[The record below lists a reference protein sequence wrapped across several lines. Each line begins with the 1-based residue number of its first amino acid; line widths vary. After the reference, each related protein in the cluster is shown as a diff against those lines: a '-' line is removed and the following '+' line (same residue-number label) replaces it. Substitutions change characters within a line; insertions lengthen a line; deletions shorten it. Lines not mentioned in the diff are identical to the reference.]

1 MKNSEHD
8 LRVLVIGA
16 GPIVIGQAAEFD
28 YSGTQACKVLR
39 EMGAYTVLINSNP
52 ATIQTDSDT
61 ADRVYIRTV
70 NWKNAE
76 KIIVEEKINAIIG
89 CMAGQTGLNTL
100 LELDKRGVLD
110 KYSVRVLG
118 TQPEYVRM
126 AEDRILFHELMRLNG
141 IRVPES
147 MNIEAGSWKQKL
159 DGIDFYP
166 FMARTS
172 FTLGGKS
179 GAIIRNRKEAEELF
193 SHVFSEGRQK
203 EMEIEHAL
211 GGLVEMEYEV
221 IRDSTGNSIMI
232 CNMENI
238 DPMGVHTGESIV
250 VTPSL
255 TIHDSLHQ
263 RMRREALKIADLLR
277 IEGACNVQ
285 FAIDHEKDEIYTVE
299 VNPRTSRSS
308 ALASKATGYPIA
320 KIATEL
326 ITGKILTEII
336 NPITGNTSASFEP
349 SQDYVVV
356 KIPLWPEKQFPEEH
370 DIGVSMKSTGETMG
384 IGRTFEES
392 FFKAIVSTELDLSK
406 YFMRKLPAEYIEQ
419 HIRSPSRVRLGCIIN
434 AIKSGYSCE
443 NISEMSGWDERI
455 LMRVYE
461 PLRRLFSMN
470 REEIMQNL
478 RELKITGIPDRI
490 ISWSSGI
497 SEKEL
502 IEIRRKIGIFPVYR
516 IIDSSS
522 GEYRS
527 GTRYLYST
535 YGEEDESGGPLE
547 GSIIIMGSGPNRI
560 AQGLEFDYSSVK
572 AVRYLRKIGKK
583 PLMINSNPETVSTDF
598 DESAQLFF
606 DPLVPEY
613 VSGLIDMKKPE
624 GIIVQ
629 FSGQTGQNM
638 AGILSEIHGREIIL
652 GTSYESI
659 MNIEDRNLFSKY
671 LQENEVLQPEWTVA
685 GYSDSILEK
694 VRELGLPVIIRSSF
708 IIGGSLMKILR
719 REDEVSEY
727 VSNLKE
733 SGSGVELHISRFM
746 ERARE
751 FDMDFLCS
759 SGEIQVVGMMEHLE
773 RAGVHSG
780 DAISIGGEGIP
791 EEYVKEEAIRIA
803 GLLSSGFSLKGFA
816 NLQFMEKD
824 GRIYVIELNSR
835 ASRTMPI
842 MSKHSGIQWIEYGT
856 ELILGGKIRNI
867 TDESHGFYAKIPVFP
882 FDRYHNSNAS
892 LGPEMKS
899 TGEAMVSG
907 RTLEELRK
915 NMIAEMGLADH
926 LIVFSKETAA
936 MIHDGKIQA
945 MSRDEAERLF
955 DHPQDKTV
963 FCSNGKTD
971 SAIRKKCVARDIPF
985 ITDDR
990 VFSFLY
996 PEKMEIFKKMDLPLQ
1011 N

>member
-1 MKNSEHD
+1 MKNSEND

-52 ATIQTDSDT
+52 ATIQTDFDT
-61 ADRVYIRTV
+61 ADKVFIRTI
-70 NWKNAE
+70 NWENAE

-100 LELDKRGVLD
+100 LELDERGILD
-110 KYSVRVLG
+110 RYSVRVLG
-118 TQPEYVRM
+118 TQPQYIRM
-126 AEDRILFHELMRLNG
+126 AEDRIMFHNLMRLNG

-159 DGIDFYP
+159 DDIDFYP

-179 GAIIRNRKEAEELF
+179 GAIIRNRQDAENLF
-193 SHVFSEGRQK
+193 SRVFSEGRQE

-221 IRDSTGNSIMI
+221 IRDFSGNSIMI

-285 FAIDHEKDEIYTVE
+285 FAIDQENDEIYTVE

-326 ITGKILTEII
+326 ITGKTLTEII

-356 KIPLWPEKQFPEEH
+356 KIPLWPEKQFPEDQ

-392 FFKAIVSTELDLSK
+392 FFKAVVSTELDLSI
-406 YFMRKLPAEYIEQ
+406 YFRRKLPAEYIEK
-419 HIRSPSRVRLGCIIN
+419 HIRAPSRVRLGCIIN
-434 AIKSGYSCE
+434 AIKSGYTCE
-443 NISEMSGWDERI
+443 NISEMSGWDDRI
-455 LMRVYE
+455 LRRIYE
-461 PLRRLFSMN
+461 PLRRIFSMN
-470 REEIMQNL
+470 RDEILEDL

-490 ISWSSGI
+490 ISWCSGI
-497 SEKEL
+497 SEQEL
-502 IEIRRKIGIFPVYR
+502 IEKRKAMCISTTYR

-535 YGEEDESGGPLE
+535 YGEEDESGGPME
-547 GSIIIMGSGPNRI
+547 DSVIIMGSGPNRI

-572 AVRYLRKIGKK
+572 AVRYLMKIGKK

-638 AGILSEIHGREIIL
+638 AGILSEIHGKEVIL

-659 MNIEDRNLFSKY
+659 LNIEDRNLFSKF
-671 LQENEVLQPEWTVA
+671 LQENKILQPEWTVA
-685 GYSDSILEK
+685 KDFSNVLEK
-694 VRELGLPVIIRSSF
+694 VKELGLPVIIRSSF
-708 IIGGSLMKILR
+708 IIGGSLMRILR
-719 REDEVSEY
+719 RDDEVDEYISE
-727 VSNLKE
+727 LKK
-733 SGSGVELHISRFM
+733 SGSGNELHISRFM
-746 ERARE
+746 EGARE
-751 FDMDFLCS
+751 FDLDFLCS

-773 RAGVHSG
+773 KAGVHSG
-780 DAISIGGEGIP
+780 DAISIGGEWIP
-791 EEYVKEEAIRIA
+791 EDYIRDEAIRIA
-803 GLLSSGFSLKGFA
+803 RLLSSGFYLKGFA

-824 GRIYVIELNSR
+824 GKIYVIELNSR
-835 ASRTMPI
+835 ASRTLPI
-842 MSKHSGIQWIEYGT
+842 MSKHSGIPWIEYGT
-856 ELILGGKIRNI
+856 EIILGGKIKDIRN
-867 TDESHGFYAKIPVFP
+867 DSHGFYAKIPVFP

-907 RTLEELRK
+907 MTLDELRK
-915 NMIAEMGLADH
+915 NIIDEMGLTDQF
-926 LIVFSKETAA
+926 IVFTRENAS
-936 MIHDGKIQA
+936 MIHDGEIKT
-945 MSRDEAERLF
+945 MSRDEAEKIL

-963 FCSNGKTD
+963 FCSNGVTD
-971 SAIRKKCVARDIPF
+971 SGIRKKCVARDIPF

-996 PEKMEIFKKMDLPLQ
+996 PERLEILRNMDFPLQ